1 MVKKTDTTKKQRF
14 ESTSNVSDIF
24 EHAVECIARIDRQGD
39 YLSVNADYAE
49 VYGYQPQD
57 MMGMRWKDTIHKDD
71 IGFAEIAYKEM
82 LELGRSEINLRGIR
96 KNATVFYNHIVMVK
110 GLENDKSPVSHYCFI
125 QDITD
130 QTLEERK
137 LFKEVEFN
145 YQKFQHLIELQPEC
159 FKQIGKDGELIY
171 MNAAGL
177 AMIEADSLQQVKGLC
192 IYDLIPKEHREKFK
206 SLNQRVF
213 AGETNVL
220 EFEIMG
226 LKGSRKWMETHA
238 RPVADSSG
246 FVVEHLAVTRDITE
260 RKKIEHTLKER
271 EQQYSTLIND
281 IDAIVWE
288 VSLPDLLF
296 TFVSEPAT
304 KMLGYPIDDWYQKN
318 FWLDHIH
325 PDDREAAF
333 SYCALQTEH
342 GKDHQF
348 EYRMFAADGSIVWIN
363 DLVHVVQDKSGS
375 PDRLRGVMFN
385 ITEQKNT
392 ETAFKNSQKQLS
404 AAIDTNP
411 DTIVVTRL
419 SDGKIIEVNRG
430 FTQAT
435 GFSEE
440 EALGKT
446 SIELGVWSSNEDR
459 EEYVKLLQDDGYIS
473 NHEFEFKIKNG
484 KTYPGTI
491 SASIVEHNGEQCTLS
506 ITRDI
511 TELKHT
517 EALLNRTNRAL
528 MVLNQ
533 CNQSLVHIADENK
546 FLQSVCDI
554 VTKVGNYRMSWIG
567 YAEHDG
573 KKQVI
578 PNTISGHEVGYLDK
592 LFSWGDK
599 PQGRGPVGNCIR
611 TNKPYICRDIS
622 KDSVFTPWR
631 KPALERGYASMIALP
646 LNIDEES
653 FGCFLIYATEINAFD
668 AEEVELLE
676 HVANNLSYGVQTIRL
691 KNKSIKASKILK
703 LENEL
708 FQLIHDDP
716 PISQLCSL
724 VINKVEQV
732 LVDTKCAIFFIDNA
746 GTHLHLGAAP
756 SLPSK
761 YIDTI
766 DGIEI
771 KPNACGC
778 CSAAFYNRRVIIS
791 DIENEPRWKGYTKYV
806 RGHNIKASYST
817 PIRATDGLVIGTF
830 TNYYST
836 VREPDENELSLIDHV
851 SRIIGVAFER
861 KRVEEALKESE
872 ERFGFAMEGAS
883 DGLWD
888 WNMDKNT
895 IYYSPRWKSMLGYN
909 DDEIDNGIE
918 AFKALLHP
926 DDIEKTFTLVDDYTS
941 GRVNKFSTEFRML
954 HKDGHYV
961 DVLSRAFGVK
971 NSIGDVVRMVGTHV
985 DISEQKR
992 TNAALAESEIRFRT
1006 LYDDTPAMFFN
1017 TSKDGTILTV
1027 NEYGANHLGYNV
1039 NELRNKNVTKVF
1051 HKNDIKI
1058 GREKLQQCFDLPDVV
1073 HHWEMRKVHKDGH
1086 VIMVRESVRVVND
1099 TQGNPSLFI
1108 VCEDISEAFHLSEEL
1123 SYQATH
1129 DALTG
1134 LVNRSE
1140 FERRLQ
1146 RVIEANQSKSGQHA
1160 ICYLDLDQFKIINDT
1175 CGHLAGDELLRQLS
1189 EILLSKVRK
1198 RDTLAR
1204 LGGDEFG
1211 VLMEH
1216 CDIAH
1221 ARRVTDSLR
1230 ATVEEFRFVWQ
1241 DKKFSIGVSIGL
1253 VPLSVEIGNL
1263 NEVLSA
1269 ADAACYAA
1277 KDAGRNRV
1285 HIYSVDDKQVSQHRG
1300 EMKWVSRINQALED
1314 DLFALYYQKI
1324 VPIDQNLSDG
1334 DHYELLIRMIGKDGE
1349 VIPPGAFLPAAE
1361 RFGLSTKIDHWVVNS
1376 AFSWM
1381 ETHPAKLKKLEL
1393 CTINLSG
1400 QTLGNDEF
1408 MEYLINKLDENL
1420 VNPNKICFEITET
1433 SAVANLSNAIRFIK
1447 KIREKGC
1454 HFALDDFGSGVSS
1467 FGYLKNLP
1475 VDYLKIDGAFVR
1487 DIKTDRIDRAMV
1499 KSINEIGQIMDKK
1512 TIAEFVENDA
1522 ILQELKKIG
1531 VDYAQGYGIAKP
1543 RALRYTKRK
1552 K

>member
-1 MVKKTDTTKKQRF
+1 MTKKTYTPKKQRF

-24 EHAVECIARIDRQGD
+24 EHALECVARIDRQGN

-49 VYGYQPQD
+49 VYGYQPED
-57 MMGMRWKDTIHKDD
+57 IMGMRWKDTIHQDD
-71 IGFAEIAYKEM
+71 IGFADSAYKEM
-82 LELGRSEINLRGIR
+82 MGVGRSEINLRGIR

-145 YQKFQHLIELQPEC
+145 YQKFQYMVELQPEC

-177 AMIEADSLQQVKGLC
+177 TMIEADSLQQVTGMC
-192 IYDLIPKEHREKFK
+192 VYELIAEDHREKFK

-213 AGETNVL
+213 AGETCSL
-220 EFEIMG
+220 EFELVG
-226 LKGSRKWMETHA
+226 LKGTRRWMETHA
-238 RPVADSSG
+238 RPVEDSSG
-246 FVVEHLAVTRDITE
+246 FVFEHLAVTRDITE
-260 RKKIEHTLKER
+260 RKKIELALKER
-271 EQQYSTLIND
+271 EQQYITLIND

-288 VSLPDLLF
+288 VRLPELLF
-296 TFVSEPAT
+296 TFVSDPAE
-304 KMLGYPIDDWYQKN
+304 KMLGYPIDDWYQEN

-325 PDDREAAF
+325 PDDRVDAAN
-333 SYCALQTEH
+333 YCSLQTEH

-348 EYRMFAADGSIVWIN
+348 EYRMLSADGTIVWIK
-363 DLVHVVQDKSGS
+363 DLVHVVKDKSGV

-385 ITEQKNT
+385 ITHQK
-392 ETAFKNSQKQLS
+392 ETDAAFKNSQKRLS
-404 AAIDTNP
+404 EAIETSP
-411 DTIVVTRL
+411 DIIVLTRL
-419 SDGKIIEVNRG
+419 KDGNMIEVNKG

-435 GFSEE
+435 GFTEE

-446 SIELGVWSSNEDR
+446 SIELGIWSSNKDR
-459 EEYVKLLQDDGYIS
+459 EEYVKLLQDQGYVS
-473 NHEFEFKIKNG
+473 NHEFEFKRKNG
-484 KTYPGTI
+484 EAYPGTI
-491 SASIVEHNGEQCTLS
+491 SASLVEHNGEESTLS

-511 TELKHT
+511 SDIKHT
-517 EALLNRTNRAL
+517 DALLSRTNRAL

-533 CNQSLVHIADENK
+533 CNQSLVHITDEK
-546 FLQSVCDI
+546 KLLQSICDI
-554 VTKVGNYRMSWIG
+554 VINVGNYRMSWVG

-573 KKQVI
+573 NKQVI
-578 PNTISGHEVGYLDK
+578 PNAISGYEAGYLDK
-592 LFSWGDK
+592 LFSWDDK
-599 PQGRGPVGNCIR
+599 PRGRGPVGICIR
-611 TNKPYICRDIS
+611 TNKPYICRDIL
-622 KDSVFTPWR
+622 KDSVYTPWR
-631 KPALERGYASMIALP
+631 KSALERGYASMIALP

-653 FGCFLIYATEINAFD
+653 FGCFLIYSAEKNAFD
-668 AEEVELLE
+668 IEEVELLE
-676 HVANNLSYGVQTIRL
+676 HLADNLSYGIQTIRVRNES
-691 KNKSIKASKILK
+691 NKAEALLK
-703 LENEL
+703 LENEI
-708 FQLIHDDP
+708 FQIIYQNP
-716 PISQLCSL
+716 PFNELCCL
-724 VINKVEQV
+724 VINMIEQ
-732 LVDTKCAIFFIDNA
+732 LFVDVKCSIRLLDEEGAR
-746 GTHLHLGAAP
+746 LWSVAAP
-756 SLPSK
+756 SLPAE
-761 YIDTI
+761 YLEAV
-766 DGIEI
+766 DGV
-771 KPNACGC
+771 KVGPKAGSCGT
-778 CSAAFYNRRVIIS
+778 AAFLNKTIIVP
-791 DIENEPRWKGYTKYV
+791 DIENDPLWKDYFELALSYDLKS
-806 RGHNIKASYST
+806 SYSV
-817 PIRATDGLVIGTF
+817 PIRATDGSVIGTF
-830 TNYYST
+830 GNYFHTIQESADN
-836 VREPDENELSLIDHV
+836 VSLMEHIAQ
-851 SRIIGVAFER
+851 ILGGIFER
-861 KRVEEALKESE
+861 EKITTALSESE
-872 ERFGFAMEGAS
+872 ERFALAMEGAS

-888 WNMDKNT
+888 WQMDTNN
-895 IYYSPRWKSMLGYN
+895 IYYSPRWKSMLGYKT
-909 DDEIDNGIE
+909 DDVLNGIE

-941 GRVNKFSTEFRML
+941 GRTNIFSIEFRLL
-954 HKDGHYV
+954 HKDGYFV
-961 DVLSRAFGVK
+961 DILSRGFGVR
-971 NSIGDVVRMVGTHV
+971 NSAGDVIRMVGTHV

-992 TNAALAESEIRFRT
+992 ISVALAASELQFRT

-1017 TSKDGTILTV
+1017 TSEDGTILTV

-1039 NELRNKNVTKVF
+1039 NELKGKNVTAVI
-1051 HKNDIKI
+1051 HKNDLKI
-1058 GREKLQQCFDLPDVV
+1058 AREKIKQCFEMPDIVHRWDL
-1073 HHWEMRKVHKDGH
+1073 RKVHKNGH
-1086 VIMVRESVRVVND
+1086 IIMVRESVRVVND
-1099 TQGNPSLFI
+1099 AQGEHSLFI
-1108 VCEDISEAFHLSEEL
+1108 VCEDISEAFRLSEEL

-1146 RVIEANQSKSGQHA
+1146 RVIEANLSTPGEHA

-1189 EILLSKVRK
+1189 EILLSQVRK

-1253 VPLSVEIGNL
+1253 VPISVEIGNV

-1300 EMKWVSRINQALED
+1300 EMKWVARINQALEE
-1314 DLFALYYQKI
+1314 DLFVLHYQKI
-1324 VPIDQNLSDG
+1324 VPIDQSIKQG

-1361 RFGLSTKIDHWVVNS
+1361 RFGLSTKIDHWVINS
-1376 AFSWM
+1376 AFSWLAA
-1381 ETHPAKLKKLEL
+1381 HPAKQKKLEL

-1408 MEYLINKLDENL
+1408 MEYLISKLDENL
-1420 VNPNKICFEITET
+1420 VSPNKICFEITET
-1433 SAVANLSNAIRFIK
+1433 SAIANLSNAIRFIK

-1454 HFALDDFGSGVSS
+1454 RFALDDFGSGVSS

-1499 KSINEIGQIMDKK
+1499 KSINEIGQIMGKK

-1543 RALRYTKRK
+1543 RALRYRNRK

>member
-1 MVKKTDTTKKQRF
+1 MFKKTDTSKKQRI

-24 EHAVECIARIDRQGD
+24 EHAVECIARIDRQGN
-39 YLSVNADYAE
+39 YLSVNAGYAE
-49 VYGYQPQD
+49 VYGYQPED
-57 MMGMRWKDTIHKDD
+57 MMGMRWKDTIHHDD
-71 IGFAEIAYKEM
+71 TGLTESAYKEM
-82 LELGRSEINLRGIR
+82 LEVGRSEINLRGIR

-110 GLENDKSPVSHYCFI
+110 GLDNDKSPVSHYCFI

-130 QTLEERK
+130 QMLEERNLSK
-137 LFKEVEFN
+137 GVEFN
-145 YQKFQHLIELQPEC
+145 YQKFQYMVELQPEC

-192 IYDLIPKEHREKFK
+192 LYDLIAAEHREKFK

-213 AGETNVL
+213 AGETVVL
-220 EFEIMG
+220 EFEILG
-226 LKGSRKWMETHA
+226 LKGNRRWMETHA

-246 FVVEHLAVTRDITE
+246 FVFEHLAVTRDITE
-260 RKKIEHTLKER
+260 RKQIELALKER

-296 TFVSEPAT
+296 TFVSEPA
-304 KMLGYPIDDWYQKN
+304 KKILGYPLDDWYQKN
-318 FWLDHIH
+318 FWLEHIH
-325 PDDREAAF
+325 PDDRDAAYK
-333 SYCALQTEH
+333 YCSLQTEN

-348 EYRMFAADGSIVWIN
+348 EYRMLAADGSIIWIK
-363 DLVHVVQDKSGS
+363 DLVHVVPDKSGL
-375 PDRLRGVMFN
+375 PNRLRGVMFN
-385 ITEQKNT
+385 ITHQKET
-392 ETAFKNSQKQLS
+392 EAAYKNSQKRLS
-404 AAIDTNP
+404 AAVETSP

-419 SDGKIIEVNRG
+419 SDGKIIEVNKG

-440 EALGKT
+440 ETLGKT
-446 SIELGVWSSNEDR
+446 SIELGIWSSNEDR

-484 KTYPGTI
+484 ETYPGTI
-491 SASIVEHNGEQCTLS
+491 SASLVEHNGEQCTLS

-511 TELKHT
+511 TAIKHA
-517 EALLNRTNRAL
+517 EALLSRTNRAL

-533 CNQSLVHIADENK
+533 CNQSLVHIADEK
-546 FLQSVCDI
+546 ELLQSVCDI
-554 VTKVGNYRMSWIG
+554 VINVGNYRMSWVG
-567 YAEHDG
+567 YAEHDR

-578 PNTISGHEVGYLDK
+578 PNAISGYEAGYLEN
-592 LFSWGDK
+592 LFSWDDK
-599 PQGRGPVGNCIR
+599 RRGGGPVGICIR
-611 TNKPYICRDIS
+611 TNKPYVCRDILT
-622 KDSVFTPWR
+622 DPVITPWR
-631 KPALERGYASMIALP
+631 KSALDRGYASLIALP
-646 LNIDEES
+646 LTIGEES
-653 FGCFLIYATEINAFD
+653 FGCFLIYSSEINGFD
-668 AEEVELLE
+668 VEEVELLE
-676 HVANNLSYGVQTIRL
+676 HLADNLSYGIQTIRV
-691 KNKSIKASKILK
+691 KNENKNAEALLK
-703 LENEL
+703 LENEI
-708 FQLIHDDP
+708 FQVIYQNP
-716 PISQLCSL
+716 PFNELCCL
-724 VINKVEQV
+724 VINKIEQLLVEV
-732 LVDTKCAIFFIDNA
+732 KCSIRLLDKE
-746 GTHLHLGAAP
+746 GKRLWSVAAP
-756 SLPSK
+756 SLPAA
-761 YIDTI
+761 YLETI
-766 DGIEI
+766 GGIEI
-771 KPNACGC
+771 GPNAGSCGT
-778 CSAAFYNRRVIIS
+778 AAFLNKTIIVP
-791 DIENEPRWKGYTKYV
+791 DIENDPLWKDYFELALSYNLKS
-806 RGHNIKASYST
+806 SYSV
-817 PIRATDGLVIGTF
+817 PIRAADGSVIGTF
-830 TNYYST
+830 GNYFHT
-836 VREPDENELSLIDHV
+836 VQESAGNVSLMEHIAQILSGI
-851 SRIIGVAFER
+851 FER
-861 KRVEEALKESE
+861 EKIAAALRESE
-872 ERFGFAMEGAS
+872 ERFTLAMDGAS

-888 WNMDKNT
+888 WKLDTND
-895 IYYSPRWKSMLGYN
+895 IYYSPRWRSMLGYKVN
-909 DDEIDNGIE
+909 DVHNGIE
-918 AFKALLHP
+918 AFTALLHP
-926 DDIEKTFTLVDDYTS
+926 DDMEKTFALVDDYTS
-941 GRVNKFSTEFRML
+941 GRVNKFSIEFRML

-961 DVLSRAFGVK
+961 DVLSRAFGVR
-971 NSIGDVVRMVGTHV
+971 NSAGDVIRLVGTHV

-992 TNAALAESEIRFRT
+992 ISAALTASENQFRT

-1017 TSKDGTILTV
+1017 TSMDGTILTV
-1027 NEYGANHLGYNV
+1027 NEYGANHLGYDV
-1039 NELRNKNVTKVF
+1039 IELKGKNVTKLI
-1051 HKNDIKI
+1051 HKGDIKI
-1058 GREKLQQCFDLPDVV
+1058 AKEKLQQCFDQPDIV
-1073 HHWEMRKVHKDGH
+1073 HRWDLRKLHKGGNI
-1086 VIMVRESVRVVND
+1086 IMVRESVRVVND
-1099 TQGNPSLFI
+1099 TQGDPSLFI

-1146 RVIEANQSKSGQHA
+1146 RVIEANQATSGEHA

-1189 EILLSKVRK
+1189 EILISKVRK

-1230 ATVEEFRFVWQ
+1230 AIVEEFRFVWQ

-1253 VPLSVEIGNL
+1253 VPLSVEIGNV

-1300 EMKWVSRINQALED
+1300 EMKWVPRINQALED
-1314 DLFALYYQKI
+1314 ELFALYYQKI
-1324 VPIDQNLSDG
+1324 VPIDQSLSHG
-1334 DHYELLIRMIGKDGE
+1334 EHYELLIRMIGKDGE

-1361 RFGLSTKIDHWVVNS
+1361 RFGLSTKIDHWVVSS
-1376 AFSWM
+1376 AFTWLA
-1381 ETHPAKLKKLEL
+1381 THPAKQKKLEL

-1400 QTLGNDEF
+1400 QTLGNDDF
-1408 MEYLINKLDENL
+1408 MGFLIDKLDENL

-1433 SAVANLSNAIRFIK
+1433 SAIANLANAIRFIK
-1447 KIREKGC
+1447 KVKEKGC
-1454 HFALDDFGSGVSS
+1454 RFALDDFGSGVSS

-1475 VDYLKIDGAFVR
+1475 VDFLKIDGAFVR

-1499 KSINEIGQIMDKK
+1499 KSINEIGQIMGKK
-1512 TIAEFVENDA
+1512 TIAEFVENEA

-1543 RALRYTKRK
+1543 RALRYRKRK